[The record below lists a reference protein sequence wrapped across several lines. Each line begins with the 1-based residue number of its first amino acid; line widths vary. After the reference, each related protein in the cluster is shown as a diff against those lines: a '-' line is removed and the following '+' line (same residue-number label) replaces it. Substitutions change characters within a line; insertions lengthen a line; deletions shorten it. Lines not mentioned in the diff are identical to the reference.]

1 MGICAGKSQAKENIV
16 TDIESIPIQT
26 QGTLEF
32 NVKISGIKVKMDNL
46 PAGKILMKIGEYGQ
60 FETECSKEL
69 YGKLYFKQTHA
80 FQMSI
85 TEEQLKKQYL
95 IVTLLTTNNENIA
108 QIQINLFLIATG
120 PQHID
125 YEYTGLINKKQQQGK
140 ISFDFKI
147 AQIIKV
153 SIIPQFMEFN
163 MNEPLIHSEYYYSL
177 KMVTQALFFQSEYS
191 DPFFNPAYKKIQVT
205 TNNSSQNKQQV
216 IKQII
221 YKQSGVELTVEV
233 PLIEIS
239 SSSIQVCLW
248 YNEQANQTINMT
260 SGVYKQHYSLI
271 AETYF
276 NLNQIFTQALNSE
289 QICENNLK
297 VYKIV
302 YQQTNRRLWNH
313 GVLEGNLNC
322 NLQVIIPAYL
332 NQQIVGV
339 RTDKGIQQGSSV
351 VNSGRMPVK
360 EIQSLSQA
368 GQQLLDVQYKLQN
381 CPSKDLYSKSELKNS
396 QSLYLRT
403 IQDILKKTDK
413 QSIICFEYKSQQD
426 LFNAQKL
433 LIEIASKLLESA
445 DQQEESI
452 REEYYILLKQ
462 IINRGEL
469 GLNQMGFSEETE
481 KTSGKLLKFKT
492 EIGLNYQSFLYKC
505 LGIVLQKLKQKSL
518 ADNERAFVEHF
529 FASAYFKI
537 PEFRTK
543 IINSVQRSDDPQ
555 LPEWRSLTI
564 TKQTDEITNKE
575 FNDLFDWNRH
585 FYEYL
590 VNQPKYDANINKL
603 MEIINQEEWQKRIGK
618 RGIAFFFFL
627 KEWCDL
633 IDISVVVKQNVPYQQ
648 LPGYNVLIKA
658 ILLEMKAKEL
668 KNYPDIMKAAMCS
681 LLNNTS
687 LLNIVIVILFNKT
700 NLFDSEA
707 LLNCLE
713 ILNSCL
719 QYLYNHKLSMP
730 TSLDQQFFLKGL
742 RMILLQC
749 EHAFSVAKCLWLIYN
764 NYVLFPLDI
773 RKDIT
778 DLLFEN
784 VATKFFMHWSFN
796 IRMIFHHILLYRIQ
810 HLHKSNKNLNE
821 EDLIQKYQQQVKPRK
836 QHSFFDQKNSSKA
849 IISDVIYMKFF
860 RFMQQ
865 IDEGKQLSTNQLLNQ
880 MIEETHFHKQM
891 KTKLI
896 RKRIQDRK
904 KGQSDQNS
912 STDAQS
918 YRIIEED
925 EQDIAIPLFT
935 GVINELKPQQQLP
948 EKKVV
953 VTQNQLKYLIKA
965 CTEFEELKYKY
976 QKWRQTVMPVNFNS
990 LSEDEKMNINE
1001 TFKVPEVKLAV
1012 PLDEKEGNIKN
1023 TDEW

>member
-1 MGICAGKSQAKENIV
+1 MGICAGKSQQKENLV
-16 TDIESIPIQT
+16 TDIESIPILT
-26 QGTLEF
+26 QGILEF

-46 PAGKILMKIGEYGQ
+46 PAGKISMKIGEYDQ

-95 IVTLLTTNNENIA
+95 NVTLMTPNNENIA
-108 QIQINLFLIATG
+108 SIQINLFLIATG
-120 PQHID
+120 PQHMD

-153 SIIPQFMEFN
+153 NIVPQLMEFN

-177 KMVTQALFFQSEYS
+177 KMVTSALCFQSEHS
-191 DPFFNPAYKKIQVT
+191 DAFLNPAYQKNQLT
-205 TNNSSQNKQQV
+205 TNNSAQTKQQV
-216 IKQII
+216 IKQIM
-221 YKQSGVELTVEV
+221 YKQCGVEMTVEV

-248 YNEQANQTINMT
+248 YNEQANVTVNTTTGMNK
-260 SGVYKQHYSLI
+260 SHYTLL

-289 QICENNLK
+289 QICENNVK
-297 VYKIV
+297 VYKIL

-322 NLQVIIPAYL
+322 NLQVIIPTYL

-351 VNSGRMPVK
+351 VNSGKMPVK
-360 EIQSLSQA
+360 EIQQLSQA
-368 GQQLLDVQYKLQN
+368 GQQLLDLQYKIQN
-381 CPSKDLYSKSELKNS
+381 CSSKDLFLKSELKNS
-396 QSLYLRT
+396 QIVHLRT
-403 IQDILKKTDK
+403 MQNILKQSDK

-433 LIEIASKLLESA
+433 LIEIAQKLLESA
-445 DQQEESI
+445 DQQEEII
-452 REEYYILLKQ
+452 REEYYILIKL
-462 IINRGEL
+462 ILNRGEL
-469 GLNQMGFSEETE
+469 SLNQVGFSEETE
-481 KTSGKLLKFKT
+481 KTSEKLLKFKT

-518 ADNERAFVEHF
+518 AENERGFVEHF

-543 IINSVQRSDDPQ
+543 IIESVQRTDDPQ
-555 LPEWRSLTI
+555 IPEWRSL

-590 VNQPKYDANINKL
+590 TKQPKYNANINKL

-658 ILLEMKAKEL
+658 MLLEMKAKEL

-700 NLFDSEA
+700 NLFDSDT

-719 QYLYNHKLSMP
+719 QYLCNHKLSMP
-730 TSLDQQFFLKGL
+730 TSLDQQFFLKGI

-749 EHAFSVAKCLWLIYN
+749 EHAFSVSKCLWLIYN

-773 RKDIT
+773 RKDLT

-821 EDLIQKYQQQVKPRK
+821 EDLIQKYQQQVKPKK

-865 IDEGKQLSTNQLLNQ
+865 IEEGKQLSTNQLLNQ

-896 RKRIQDRK
+896 KKRIQDK
-904 KGQSDQNS
+904 KKVSSDQNS
-912 STDAQS
+912 SSDAQS
-918 YRIIEED
+918 YRIIDED

-935 GVINELKPQQQLP
+935 GTSNELKPQIKLP
-948 EKKVV
+948 EKKVA

-965 CTEFEELKYKY
+965 CSEFEELKYKY
-976 QKWRQTVMPVNFNS
+976 QKWKQSVIPVNFNS
-990 LSEDEKMNINE
+990 LSEDEKINLNE